1 MTRRNAFSS
10 PTNRYRSRSHC
21 DRFNTDKILT
31 DLAMI
36 DRFDDDTG
44 EFYLVEFDLFAEDL
58 LSRQTLQDEIHRFF
72 TWPRIGELVPTEMLN
87 GQEPTPTLNAGS
99 SGHQTAVPNESAHLA
114 EDVFGH
120 IQRIIARAREQ
131 SFALGEEVR
140 EAILRRNGGMHGL
153 KEALSRFQTRRAALL
168 MLTYPPIFHASV
180 R

>member
-1 MTRRNAFSS
+1 
-10 PTNRYRSRSHC
+10 
-21 DRFNTDKILT
+21 
-31 DLAMI
+31 MI